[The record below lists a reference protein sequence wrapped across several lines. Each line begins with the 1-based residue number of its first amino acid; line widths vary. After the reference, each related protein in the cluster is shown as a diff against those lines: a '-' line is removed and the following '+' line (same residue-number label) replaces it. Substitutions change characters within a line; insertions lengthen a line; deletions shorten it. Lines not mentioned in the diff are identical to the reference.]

1 MKHTLTLTNDVNRV
15 PELADWVDTI
25 AEAAGMPSDKTFQL
39 HLALE
44 EAVVNVMNYA
54 YMGYMG
60 MPITIS
66 ADILENKVVFLIE
79 DAGIPFDPTK
89 QEAPDTTLSVEERP
103 IGGLG
108 IMLIRQLMQEI
119 TYEYKDNKNRLTLVM
134 NK

>member
-1 MKHTLTLTNDVNRV
+1 MQYSLTLTNDVNRV
-15 PELADWVDTI
+15 PELTAWVDTV
-25 AEAAGMPSDKTFQL
+25 AEAANMPSDKTFQL

-66 ADILENKVVFLIE
+66 AETHEDKIVFLIE

-89 QEAPDTTLSVEERP
+89 QDAPDTTLSVEERP

-119 TYEYKDNKNRLTLVM
+119 TYEYKDKHNRLTLVM
-134 NK
+134 KK